1 MGRNA
6 DRSRLDVLG
15 TVRAKE
21 SSDGQSPRKGREGAG
36 ELGALELVWFAT

>member
-15 TVRAKE
+15 TVRNKGE
-21 SSDGQSPRKGREGAG
+21 FGWPEPRKGREGAG